1 MMWQCDLLISD
12 SMHSELPDALL
23 TGPVPSTDRFVTSL
37 NVSDPDAEITR
48 RRDCGDAAIRIVNS
62 SIGRA
67 LREVC
72 PVSTCDGISEEV
84 LSSFDEGR
92 KA

>member
-67 LREVC
+67 FQNQRSYHYDIVTNSLAPC
-72 PVSTCDGISEEV
+72 QLTDSP
-84 LSSFDEGR
+84 
-92 KA
+92 